1 MTTHGGKR
9 EGSGRRPVDP
19 ALKKMPI
26 FLKLPQWMLD
36 WMATREENRAEL
48 IEQALMKVHK
58 LTPPMVHT
66 TTPKSD

>member
-9 EGSGRRPVDP
+9 QNAGRHPTAP
-19 ALKKMPI
+19 HLKKMPVLI
-26 FLKLPQWMLD
+26 KLPKWMLD

-48 IEQALMKVHK
+48 IEHALMTVHK
-58 LTPPMVHT
+58 ITPPMVHT